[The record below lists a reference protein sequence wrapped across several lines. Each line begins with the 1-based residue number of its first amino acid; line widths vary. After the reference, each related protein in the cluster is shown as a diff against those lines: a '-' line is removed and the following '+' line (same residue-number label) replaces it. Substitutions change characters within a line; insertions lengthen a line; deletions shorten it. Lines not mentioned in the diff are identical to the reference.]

1 MGLLEK
7 ALRVRAAF
15 GCLKIWLYLDNFG
28 GFNGFE
34 ILENG
39 IGRIGVLLVGDGRLS
54 KIPAGPLEAHLL
66 NPKRSRAGFCSI
78 GLQSVF
84 LIL

>member
-15 GCLKIWLYLDNFG
+15 GCLKIWMYLDNFG

-39 IGRIGVLLVGDGRLS
+39 IGRIGVLLVGVG
-54 KIPAGPLEAHLL
+54 AF
-66 NPKRSRAGFCSI
+66 PKSQPGHWRHTY
-78 GLQSVF
+78 
-84 LIL
+84 